1 LSTITIENMA
11 HDIKIL
17 MDELGIQDA
26 VLLGH
31 SMGVNVVLDFYRQN
45 PTRVAGMV
53 LANGTAKRP
62 LETAFHANVLDKAF
76 EALKLAHDFSP
87 SVVNAIWKLQ
97 NTNPFTRTLVALGGF
112 NPHLTPKEDIEIYVK
127 QVAEMRPDILLQ
139 LIRNYQEFDATAW
152 LHTIRAPT
160 LIIAGQEDHMIPLE
174 QQELMHQLIPG
185 SQLEVIRHGS
195 HCPQMDLP
203 ELFSMKIEKFLEKTS
218 TSEPR

>member
-1 LSTITIENMA
+1 
-11 HDIKIL
+11 
-17 MDELGIQDA
+17 
-26 VLLGH
+26 
-31 SMGVNVVLDFYRQN
+31 
-45 PTRVAGMV
+45 
-53 LANGTAKRP
+53 
-62 LETAFHANVLDKAF
+62 
-76 EALKLAHDFSP
+76 
-87 SVVNAIWKLQ
+87 
-97 NTNPFTRTLVALGGF
+97 LVALGGF